1 MAGLNLGGQF
11 SKKLRLEKYALNV
24 FRREWQAKIGKV
36 HNELSRMPLCC
47 SLHVVFHANN
57 HDVSTSPRSFSSV

>member
-1 MAGLNLGGQF
+1 MAGLNHGGQF

-36 HNELSRMPLCC
+36 HNELSRRPLCC
-47 SLHVVFHANN
+47 SLHVVFHA
-57 HDVSTSPRSFSSV
+57 